1 MNYVTEPKDG
11 QSIASRYRQ
20 QIIERRVRRH
30 EATDL
35 DPFMLKYA
43 MAAKVNAVQAHSE
56 KERVWRGPY
65 R

>member
-1 MNYVTEPKDG
+1 MNYVIELKDG
-11 QSIASRYRQ
+11 QFIASRCRQ
-20 QIIERRVRRH
+20 QIIGRRVRRH

-43 MAAKVNAVQAHSE
+43 MAAGVNAVQAHSE

>member
-1 MNYVTEPKDG
+1 MNYVPEVKDG
-11 QSIASRYRQ
+11 QFISSRYRQ
-20 QIIERRVRRH
+20 QIIGRRVRRH

-43 MAAKVNAVQAHSE
+43 MAAGVNAVQAHTE